1 MKGCAYYKL
10 IVEKG
15 DLTQAFKVPMRPII
29 QKTWTLLTGGNLAFR
44 LLGNREKSAFMFSFH
59 VNLLPAFLCE
69 QIFIERD
76 IWPGY
81 EAVTIVFNKD
91 SFLANTFFSSVKRV
105 FPMM

>member
-15 DLTQAFKVPMRPII
+15 DVTQAFKVPMRLI
-29 QKTWTLLTGGNLAFR
+29 QKTWTLLIEGTLAFR
-44 LLGNREKSAFMFSFH
+44 LLGNREKSAFKFSFH

-76 IWPGY
+76 VW
-81 EAVTIVFNKD
+81 V
-91 SFLANTFFSSVKRV
+91 
-105 FPMM
+105 

>member
-10 IVEKG
+10 IVEK
-15 DLTQAFKVPMRPII
+15 DDVTQAFKVPMRLI

-59 VNLLPAFLCE
+59 VNLLPAFFTNKFLSRE
-69 QIFIERD
+69 TS
-76 IWPGY
+76 GY

-91 SFLANTFFSSVKRV
+91 SLLANTFFSV
-105 FPMM
+105 FSAFSR